1 MMGKK
6 SLGLRL
12 SRSQKLLDFQSE
24 LGQTSLDKSK
34 PKVLKKRACWQT
46 CYLFATKTLS
56 GTYFP
61 FKLFAIHLSH

>member
-34 PKVLKKRACWQT
+34 PKVLKKRVCWQT

-56 GTYFP
+56 DMAVHCQIY
-61 FKLFAIHLSH
+61 HLQNS